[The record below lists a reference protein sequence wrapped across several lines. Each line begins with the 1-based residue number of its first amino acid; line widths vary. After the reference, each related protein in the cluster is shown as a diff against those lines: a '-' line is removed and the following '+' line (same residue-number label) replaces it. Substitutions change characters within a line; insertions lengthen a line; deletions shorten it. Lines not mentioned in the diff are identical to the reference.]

1 MRGSGVGETR
11 RRHGFSNKPLQCL
24 KGHQMLGAPP
34 QHQLSQAWCRENRDG
49 GLCYNGKGGV
59 LSTPGAGVFARD
71 TSPCLWAGK

>member
-24 KGHQMLGAPP
+24 KGHQMLGAPAP

-49 GLCYNGKGGV
+49 GGAVLQWQRGGAEYPRGRCV
-59 LSTPGAGVFARD
+59 S
-71 TSPCLWAGK
+71 